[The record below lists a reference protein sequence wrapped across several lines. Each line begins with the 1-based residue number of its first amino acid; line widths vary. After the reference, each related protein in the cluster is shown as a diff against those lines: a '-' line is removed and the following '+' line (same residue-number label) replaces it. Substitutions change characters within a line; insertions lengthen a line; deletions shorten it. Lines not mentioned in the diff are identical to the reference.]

1 MIIVNV
7 KTPIIELFF
16 YHRGTE
22 DTEKIREGGF
32 YLDKRLCKYKN
43 KYKANESSEE
53 N

>member
-22 DTEKIREGGF
+22 DTEKSREGGF